1 MAKTTQAAVMLYL
14 SHDKRAALKELA
26 ERTGTLQSVLL
37 REAVDDL
44 LLKHAAKPTRGKGV
58 RAK

>member
-1 MAKTTQAAVMLYL
+1 MAKTTQAIVMLYL
-14 SHDKRAALKELA
+14 SHDKRAALKALA
-26 ERTGTLQSVLL
+26 ERTETLQSVLL

-44 LLKHAAKPTRGKGV
+44 LIKHAAKPPRAKGV